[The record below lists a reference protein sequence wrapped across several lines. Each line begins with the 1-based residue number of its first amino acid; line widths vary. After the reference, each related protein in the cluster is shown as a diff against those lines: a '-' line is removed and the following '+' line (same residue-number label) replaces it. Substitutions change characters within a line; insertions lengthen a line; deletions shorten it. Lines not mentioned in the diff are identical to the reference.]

1 MKRVLRSHRFYFISV
16 KKIFIKTTIKCVFIP
31 FVLLSSTGLY
41 AQVGIGTTTPD
52 ISSVL
57 DVSSNSK
64 GLLMP
69 RLTTLER
76 DGIES
81 PATGLMIYNT
91 TLNDG
96 QLNIGTPSTPSWIGI
111 KGNEDPKIDCVVFGD
126 NISTTSTTNSL
137 IQGMT
142 ISPPMGKF
150 EVSFNAQKIINQ
162 TFSSSQGSLDMHN
175 IYQDLMAIPATNTTH
190 SLVFGNGEILS
201 SGVYDVAGAPSL
213 AGTLTLDGGGD
224 TNSVFIIR
232 GPGAFTTGANTI
244 VNLTNGASSNN
255 IFWVSNVA
263 LSTGVSTEL
272 KGSLVSLSGA
282 ISLGA
287 TTNLEG
293 RMFTKS
299 GAVSIVADCILT
311 TPSGASYI
319 DLGLLST
326 FAMWS
331 SAGAI
336 TDVSTSSIT
345 GDVGTALGIL
355 TISGSLSGTQY
366 PAGTVPTNLNTITTY
381 ALYQNGIEVANSSRA
396 INSHGSL
403 VLLQAIITTLSED
416 EVIEVRWKVDSGESS
431 LSNRT
436 LSYHQ

>member
-1 MKRVLRSHRFYFISV
+1 MKRVLRPNRYYLIA
-16 KKIFIKTTIKCVFIP
+16 INKTLMKSTLKCFFVV
-31 FVLLSSTGLY
+31 FVLLSSNSLY

-69 RLTTLER
+69 RLTTIER
-76 DGIES
+76 DGIEA

-111 KGNEDPKIDCVVFGD
+111 IGNEGPKIDCVVFGD

-137 IQGMT
+137 IQGMS
-142 ISPPMGKF
+142 ISPPIGKF
-150 EVSFNAQKIINQ
+150 EVLFNAQKTSNQ
-162 TFSSSQGSLDMHN
+162 TFSSSQGTNDMAE

-190 SLVFGNGEILS
+190 GLVFGNGEVLFP
-201 SGVYDVAGAPSL
+201 GVYNVTGAPSL
-213 AGTLTLDGGGD
+213 AGSLTLDGGGD

-244 VNLTNGASSNN
+244 VTLTNGANSNN

-263 LSTGVSTEL
+263 ISTGASTEL
-272 KGSLVSLSGA
+272 KGSLVSLSGS

-287 TTNLEG
+287 TTSLEG
-293 RMFTKS
+293 RMLTNA
-299 GAVSIVADCILT
+299 GAVSIVADCILAI
-311 TPSGASYI
+311 PSGASDF
-319 DLGLLST
+319 DLGFLST

-336 TDVSTSSIT
+336 TDVTTSSIT
-345 GDVGTALGIL
+345 GNVGSALGIL
-355 TISGSLSGTQY
+355 SIVGSHSGTQY
-366 PAGTVPTNLNTITTY
+366 QAGTVPANVNTITTY
-381 ALYQNGIEVANSSRA
+381 GLYQNGIEVANSSRS
-396 INSHGSL
+396 INSHGSV

>member
-1 MKRVLRSHRFYFISV
+1 MKIVLRTNWHYLIEI
-16 KKIFIKTTIKCVFIP
+16 KTILIKTTLKCFLIP
-31 FVLLSSTGLY
+31 FVLLSSSGLY

-76 DGIES
+76 DGIAS

-137 IQGMT
+137 VQGMT
-142 ISPPMGKF
+142 ISPPLGKF
-150 EVSFNAQKIINQ
+150 EVSFNAQKITNQ
-162 TFSSSQGSLDMHN
+162 TFSSSQASIDMAK
-175 IYQDLMAIPATNTTH
+175 IYQDLTAISATNTTH
-190 SLVFGNGEILS
+190 SLVFGNGEILFP
-201 SGVYDVAGAPSL
+201 GVYDLAGAPSI
-213 AGTLTLDGGGD
+213 AGSLTLDGAGD

-232 GPGAFTTGANTI
+232 GSGAFTTGANTI

-263 LSTGVSTEL
+263 LSTGASTEL

-293 RMFTKS
+293 RMFTKA

-311 TPSGASYI
+311 KPSDTSYI
-319 DLGLLST
+319 DLGFLST

-336 TDVSTSSIT
+336 TDVATSFIT
-345 GDVGTALGIL
+345 GDVGTALGVL
-355 TISGSLSGTQY
+355 TIAGTHSGTQY
-366 PAGTVPTNLNTITTY
+366 PAGTASTNLNTVTTY
-381 ALYQNGIEVANSSRA
+381 GLYQNGIEVANSSRA
-396 INSHGSL
+396 INSLGSV
-403 VLLQAIITTLSED
+403 VLLQAMITTLSAD
-416 EVIEVRWKVDSGESS
+416 EVIEVRWKVNSGESS